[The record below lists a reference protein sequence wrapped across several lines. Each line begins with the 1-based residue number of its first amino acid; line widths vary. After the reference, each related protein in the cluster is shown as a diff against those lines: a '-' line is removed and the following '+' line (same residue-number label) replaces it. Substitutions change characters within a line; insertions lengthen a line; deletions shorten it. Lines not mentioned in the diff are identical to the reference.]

1 MLFKGHLFMEYSF
14 FKYKKGGK
22 KKLIFFYNFLNF
34 HKNSIK
40 TF

>member
-14 FKYKKGGK
+14 FKYKKGEK
-22 KKLIFFYNFLNF
+22 KTDFFYNFLNF